1 MESLLFAG
9 ALLLLACPIVLL
21 VLQFSILGR
30 QRDLMDL
37 LTRQIGD
44 LRRELRESLRDR
56 AASGELPREAAFSR
70 SGSTAP
76 TMQRRGQAATAGT
89 REGGI
94 RPEPALASSSLDEL
108 AARPSIGESFGA
120 EPASAAANVP
130 LVEPIQMPTVA
141 QMPAEPAA
149 RAERPRP
156 VSVPSPIAAS
166 TTPRIA
172 VPVPREPNRFEAAA
186 KEILT
191 RIFNWIVVGEEHR
204 PAGYSMEYAIASTWL
219 LRLGVV
225 ILVMG
230 IGFFLKYSIDN
241 GLIAPTGRVAL
252 AVLTGAGLLAAGV
265 RILGG
270 KYHLMGQGL
279 IGAGIATLYFSIF
292 AAYSFYQLVSA
303 STAFGLMGLIT
314 VSAGV
319 MAVRFDS
326 LLIAVLG
333 ILGGYGTPVMLAT
346 GEANFVGLFSYML
359 VLGCGILGISVKKNW
374 HLLNYLGLVCTY
386 CLFVGALR
394 NYQDQEFW
402 NVMPFLVGFFILH
415 STTLFLFNVV
425 NRVKS
430 TLLELL
436 GLLLNAGIFFAAGY
450 YLVERAYGYRE
461 VAAVS
466 LGLSVFYAV
475 HVYYFIYRKVADRE
489 LMLTFL
495 AFAVFFLAITVPL
508 VLSREWITVTWAIQ
522 AFVML
527 WLADKLKSEFLRQ
540 LAYLLYGIV
549 IFRFGFLDLPNQYLS
564 IQGSTSATSLWDY
577 AAHLVERLV
586 VFGVPVASVAGAYYL
601 LKSPAEASAMVVDA
615 ANDVAQWIRT
625 RWVVQAA
632 LAGAIVMLF
641 LFLHLELNRS
651 TQYLF
656 PPCRM
661 PVLTLLWVSVCWF
674 LLWEYRAD
682 PRQPVLALL
691 GIVVVGI
698 LFKLVIY
705 DLDFWDLDETLVYGG
720 SYSFVDGTMRLLDF
734 GVIITFFVLACSRLA
749 GETSKLRAS
758 ELAGAL
764 ALVLAFVFLSLEL
777 NTFLFH
783 FVPALRAGGIS
794 ILWSIFALGLI
805 LAGFRRERSTLR
817 YVGLGLFAVVGFK
830 VFFADLS
837 SLDQFYRIIAFILLG
852 VLVLCGAFLYL
863 RYRQA
868 FENQGREISEEVKV

>member
-9 ALLLLACPIVLL
+9 ALLVLACPIVLL

-30 QRDLMDL
+30 QRELMDML
-37 LTRQIGD
+37 SRQMRD
-44 LRRELRESLRDR
+44 LRRELRESRRDQAEAGEPGRATEAAIKFTVPRPAER
-56 AASGELPREAAFSR
+56 AAR
-70 SGSTAP
+70 AP
-76 TMQRRGQAATAGT
+76 TV
-89 REGGI
+89 E
-94 RPEPALASSSLDEL
+94 
-108 AARPSIGESFGA
+108 
-120 EPASAAANVP
+120 EPASKI
-130 LVEPIQMPTVA
+130 E
-141 QMPAEPAA
+141 
-149 RAERPRP
+149 P
-156 VSVPSPIAAS
+156 VSVLPEPVEPATPSPEHPRPKPIS
-166 TTPRIA
+166 TTTPSPAPALDPFRPPIM
-172 VPVPREPNRFEAAA
+172 VPRQPTRFETAARD
-186 KEILT
+186 ILT

-252 AVLTGAGLLAAGV
+252 AVLTGAGLLAAGA

-292 AAYSFYQLVSA
+292 AAFNFYHLVTA
-303 STAFGLMGLIT
+303 TTAFGLMALIT

-319 MAVRFDS
+319 MAIRFDS

-359 VLGCGILGISVKKNW
+359 LLGCGILGISARKNW

-386 CLFVGALR
+386 GLFLGALQG
-394 NYQDQEFW
+394 YEKQDFW

-436 GLLLNAGIFFAAGY
+436 GLLLNAGIFFAASY
-450 YLVERAYGYRE
+450 YLVERAYGYRA

-466 LGLSVFYAV
+466 LGLSLFYAA
-475 HVYYFIYRKVADRE
+475 HVYYFLYRKVADRE
-489 LMLTFL
+489 LMLSFL
-495 AFAVFFLAITVPL
+495 ALAVFFLAISVPL

-527 WLADKLKSEFLRQ
+527 WLADKLRSEFLRH
-540 LAYLLYGIV
+540 LAYSLYGIV
-549 IFRFGFLDLPNQYLS
+549 LLRFGFTDLPNQYLYGHAGA
-564 IQGSTSATSLWDY
+564 GSLSLGAY
-577 AAHLVERLV
+577 AALLLERLI

-601 LKSPAEASAMVVDA
+601 LKSPASASAMIVDT

-625 RWVVQAA
+625 RWVVQIA

-661 PVLTLLWVSVCWF
+661 PVLTLLWLSICCF
-674 LLWEYRAD
+674 LLWEYRAE
-682 PRQPVLALL
+682 PREPILALL
-691 GIVVVGI
+691 GLVVVGV
-698 LFKLVIY
+698 LLKLVIY
-705 DLDFWDLDETLVYGG
+705 DLDSWNLDETMTYGG
-720 SYSFVDGTMRLLDF
+720 SYSFLDGFMRLLDF
-734 GVIITFFVLACSRLA
+734 GAIVAFLVLACSRLGGA
-749 GETSKLRAS
+749 SSKARAS
-758 ELAGAL
+758 ELAGSV

-794 ILWSIFALGLI
+794 ILWSVFALGLI
-805 LAGFRRERSTLR
+805 LAGFRRELSAPR
-817 YVGLGLFAVVGFK
+817 YVGLVLFAVVGFK
-830 VFFADLS
+830 VFFVDLA

-863 RYRQA
+863 KYRQA
-868 FENQGREISEEVKV
+868 FEDQRPEITQEVNT